1 MKTNGKILG
10 AIAFSLALAG
20 GGMAGAVIGVPSI
33 SGAQGEPTETTQ
45 AGHNRRAHP
54 DRLATAAEAIG
65 ISTDDLREALKGGQ
79 SIAEVAEANGV
90 EAQTVIDALVA
101 KVTTHLEGLLAEL
114 PDRIAEAVNRQGP
127 PDHAGPGQGGP
138 GHGGP
143 GQGGPGQGGRRGP
156 GLEAAASAIG
166 ISVEDLRTAVMGG
179 DTVAEVAAANNV
191 EVQTVIDALIA
202 DATTHLNQAVA
213 DGHLSEADAA
223 KRAAHLSER
232 ITAMVNGTMSPGGPG
247 RQGPPSDMN

>member
-20 GGMAGAVIGVPSI
+20 GGVAGAVIGVPSL
-33 SGAQGEPTETTQ
+33 SGAQSEPAETTP
-45 AGHNRRAHP
+45 ANHNRPARA

-65 ISTDDLREALKGGQ
+65 ISTDDLRAALKGGQ

-101 KVTTHLEGLLAEL
+101 EATTRLEGLLAEL
-114 PDRIAEAVNRQGP
+114 PDRVAEAVNRKGP
-127 PDHAGPGQGGP
+127 PNHEGS
-138 GHGGP
+138 

-166 ISVEDLRTAVMGG
+166 ISVEDLRTAVKGG

-213 DGHLSEADAA
+213 DGRLSEADAA
-223 KRAAHLSER
+223 ERAADLSER

-247 RQGPPSDMN
+247 RQGPPSAMN

>member
-20 GGMAGAVIGVPSI
+20 GGVAGAVIGVPSL
-33 SGAQGEPTETTQ
+33 SGAQSEPAETTP
-45 AGHNRRAHP
+45 ANRNRPARA

-65 ISTDDLREALKGGQ
+65 ISTDDLRAALKGGQ

-101 KVTTHLEGLLAEL
+101 EATTRLEGLLAEL
-114 PDRIAEAVNRQGP
+114 PDRVAEAVNRTGP
-127 PDHAGPGQGGP
+127 PDHE
-138 GHGGP
+138 GP

-156 GLEAAASAIG
+156 GLEAAARAIG
-166 ISVEDLRTAVMGG
+166 ISVEDLRTAVKGG

-202 DATTHLNQAVA
+202 DATTHLHQAVA
-213 DGHLSEADAA
+213 DGRLSEADAA
-223 KRAAHLSER
+223 ERAADLSER

-247 RQGPPSDMN
+247 RQGPPSYTN